1 MRGILSGV
9 VFAVLGI
16 VLAGCS
22 ETREPPT
29 GAPPVRVHPTG
40 WGTTGPAGHPEYMR
54 NWYYPLASCRN
65 CHGADY
71 ALVKQDL
78 SCRTCHTGPQG
89 PEDCTTCHGRFGT
102 DPANLLNVA
111 PPKDVSGGNGSA
123 LPTVGAH
130 AAHLAYF
137 SGLPVSETCG
147 ECHRVPSG
155 VETAGHLDQPIDPI
169 GPSPAGGSA
178 DVVFSGPLAILATEG
193 GGRVPDV
200 SYSRPAGS
208 CAGSYCHGNWGLLKS
223 GSQYGFIYAADTLQG
238 NSASPVWSQ
247 PPSGACGTCHD
258 LPPEGHDGPYARTEC
273 GDCHEGVVDLT
284 GEIADSTLHGNGK
297 VNVFGEETPMGR

>member
-40 WGTTGPAGHPEYMR
+40 WGTTGPGGHPEYMR
-54 NWYYPLASCRN
+54 NWDYPLASCRT

-102 DPANLLNVA
+102 DPSNLSNAA
-111 PPKDVSGGNGSA
+111 PPKDVSGGSGSA

-137 SGLPVSETCG
+137 SGRPVGETCG

-178 DVVFSGPLAILATEG
+178 DVLFSGPLAILATEG

-223 GSQYGFIYAADTLQG
+223 GSQYGFIYTAPAILG
-238 NSASPVWSQ
+238 NSASPVWSR
-247 PPSGACGTCHD
+247 PASGACGTCHD
-258 LPPEGHDGPYARTEC
+258 LPPEGHDPYTRTEC

-297 VNVFGEETPMGR
+297 VNVFGEETSMGR